1 LKYPLFI
8 IILFS
13 VIYTKSNAQI
23 LDDSTK
29 QIYSLKTVKYIL
41 EDDILNNKKTLY
53 NPDSLL
59 EGFHLFNFI
68 QREGNLYQ
76 HLGNDGTP
84 LKSLFYQTPQQVGRL
99 IGYFSLTPYSFNAR
113 EVKYFNTKSPYTN
126 MYYVQNTRG
135 FNTLRFTH
143 SQNIKPNLNFGLD
156 VRRMKS
162 SKQYGAPRTSEDNL
176 IDSWA
181 FNLNSNYES
190 KNQKYIILT
199 NFNHFNHLVN
209 EQGGIQPLVGD
220 SISREDLGRS
230 YRQFLA
236 KLSSASSREWWN
248 ELHIYHQYEWLKG
261 LQFYH
266 ILDYHRSKNYFQDD
280 DYAKTDSTITYY
292 SLDWQSRINN
302 LFYSSIPAIRNIND
316 ILGQRVNYNLF
327 ENRFGVKG
335 AYKGFNY
342 RLHLRQRFLNNTMAW
357 EYPIVTESISE
368 YKDIFKARK
377 GESLKTNF
385 AETIVG
391 GWASYYFPDSVRKV
405 FVESEIGVGKNVF
418 FQAKGEYFSN
428 NLRLG
433 ANFINTVPTIIQN
446 QFIGNIYRWNNSFQ
460 NVTTLNFYGNTTLK
474 LKNLTLTPSGEYSL
488 ITNYIYFDTE
498 AKPIQANEVVSVLRA
513 GLGVNFNKRRWT
525 IFNQFYIA
533 PNAEKGIFRMPLI
546 TNNTRI
552 SFDFIYAK
560 VLKIKTGIEVYY
572 RTAYYADNYM
582 PVTRQFYL
590 QNDYKVWGYP
600 VVDAFADLMVNK
612 VRLFFKYSHLNQ
624 LAFGTNYYV
633 TPSYPG
639 LPGTFYMGCN
649 WPLFD

>member
-1 LKYPLFI
+1 LNIRFV
-8 IILFS
+8 IILLLA
-13 VIYTKSNAQI
+13 VTYIKSHSQI

-29 QIYSLKTVKYIL
+29 QVYSLKTVKYLL
-41 EDDILNNKKTLY
+41 EDDILNNKKKYY

-59 EGFHLFNFI
+59 EGFHLFDFI
-68 QREGNLYQ
+68 QRQGNLYQ

-84 LKSLFYQTPQQVGRL
+84 LRSIFYQAPQQVGRQ
-99 IGYFSLTPYSFNAR
+99 IGYFSLTPYAFNSH
-113 EVKYFNTKSPYTN
+113 EVKYYNTKSPYTN

-143 SQNIKPNLNFGLD
+143 SQNVKPNLNFALD
-156 VRRMKS
+156 VRRIKS
-162 SKQYGAPRTSEDNL
+162 SKQYGAPRTTEDNL

-181 FNLNSNYES
+181 FNFSGNYES
-190 KNQKYIILT
+190 KNQKYILLA
-199 NFNHFNHLVN
+199 NLNHFNHAVN

-220 SISREDLGRS
+220 SITRNDLGRN
-230 YRQFLA
+230 YREFLA
-236 KLSSASSREWWN
+236 KLNSVSTREWWN
-248 ELHIYHQYEWLKG
+248 ELHIYHQYAWLRG

-266 ILDYHRSKNYFQDD
+266 VLDVHRSKNFFQDD
-280 DYAKTDSTITYY
+280 NYAKSDSSITYY

-302 LFYSSIPAIRNIND
+302 LYYSSIPAIRNIND
-316 ILGQRVNYNLF
+316 TLGYRVNFNLF

-357 EYPIVTESISE
+357 EYPIPLESVENYI
-368 YKDIFKARK
+368 DIFKTKQA
-377 GESLKTNF
+377 ESIKTNF
-385 AETIVG
+385 AEPIVG

-405 FVESEIGVGKNVF
+405 FIESELGVGKNVF
-418 FQAKGEYFSN
+418 FQAKGEYFSQ

-433 ANFINTVPTIIQN
+433 ANFINTVPTFLQN
-446 QFIGNIYRWNNSFQ
+446 QFISHIYRWNNNFQ
-460 NVTTLNFYGNTTLK
+460 NVTTLNFYGNTIFK
-474 LKNLTLTPSGEYSL
+474 LGKLTLTPSGEYSL

-498 AKPIQANEVVSVLRA
+498 AKPIQSNEVVSILKA
-513 GLGVNFNKRRWT
+513 GLGVQLNKGKWT
-525 IFNQFYIA
+525 FFNQLYLA
-533 PNAEKGIFRMPLI
+533 PNAEKGIFRMPWI

-552 SFDFIYAK
+552 SYDITYAK

-572 RTAYYADNYM
+572 RSAYYGDNYS

-600 VVDAFADLMVNK
+600 VVDVFADLMVNK
-612 VRLFFKYSHLNQ
+612 VRLFFKYSHLNN
-624 LAFGTNYYV
+624 LAFGSNYYV
-633 TPSYPG
+633 TPAYPG
-639 LPGTFYMGCN
+639 LPGTLYMGCN